1 MKVEKL
7 YYSETFR
14 IFVIMESKKK
24 YRTAI
29 FYKDYFENF
38 FLKQSEKV
46 KAKIIWTIEL
56 IEEMERVPETY
67 LKHLESTTGLYEI
80 RVKYGK
86 DIYRIFCF
94 FDQGKL
100 IVLTTG
106 FQKKKQKT
114 PKMEIE
120 KALKIKEDYESEKRQ

>member
-1 MKVEKL
+1 
-7 YYSETFR
+7 
-14 IFVIMESKKK
+14 MESKKK
-24 YRTAI
+24 FRTAI

-56 IEEMERVPETY
+56 IEELERFPETY
-67 LKHLESTTGLYEI
+67 FKHLESTNGLYEI
-80 RVKYGK
+80 RVKQGK
-86 DIYRIFCF
+86 DIFRIFCF

-114 PKMEIE
+114 PKKEIE
-120 KALKIKEDYESEKRQ
+120 KALKIKKEYENESK